1 MSYEPHTL
9 NTITHGWLAGPL
21 RHHPSGF
28 RFESDWFNVFFK
40 LKKILPG
47 EILPNFAEKWN

>member
-1 MSYEPHTL
+1 MYYEPHTL

-40 LKKILPG
+40 LKKNLPG